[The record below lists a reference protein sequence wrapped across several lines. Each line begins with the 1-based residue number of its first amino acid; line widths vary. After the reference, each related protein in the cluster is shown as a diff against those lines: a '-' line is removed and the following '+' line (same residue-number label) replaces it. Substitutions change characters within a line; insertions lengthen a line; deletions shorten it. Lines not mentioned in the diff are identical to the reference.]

1 MRGLLQ
7 YNYDYRNL
15 YKKLKSDY
23 AKKGEKEKSAYYD
36 KKQLPLKILN
46 NGMFGSISAPHV
58 YPWGDVNMGEKI
70 TCTGR
75 QYLRHMIRFFHK
87 KGFKPLVGDT
97 DGFNFSLPNNIEE
110 YVYTSNGKHRFNV
123 IGKTYT
129 GMEATV
135 AEYNDKYMKGVMGL
149 DVDEICEATI
159 NIARK
164 NYADLIGGKVKLVG
178 NTIKSKKL
186 PTYISEFIDKGVE
199 MLLHGDGHSF
209 INEYYDTLET
219 IYNQEIPLSKIANKS
234 RVRIS
239 IVDYLKKSKLLNIA
253 GKPLP
258 RQAHMELIL
267 KEELSVSLGDTIYYV
282 NTGTRKS
289 HGDIQ
294 TKTDKKTGEKEVIIN
309 CKYISNEIIE
319 NYPDTTGGYNIERYI
334 DAFNKR
340 VKPLL
345 VCFNSNIRYDILIIS
360 PLHRQYF
367 TKQELELTSGDP
379 YNEEDQDTLENLL
392 SVTEGEILFWKRI
405 NISPTYMFEEYD
417 IVDEFSTYITNNPSG
432 L

>member
-7 YNYDYRNL
+7 YNYDYRNI
-15 YKKLKSDY
+15 YKELK
-23 AKKGEKEKSAYYD
+23 KKYNNEGDKEKSDYYD

-58 YPWGDVNMGEKI
+58 YPWGDVDMGEKI

-75 QYLRHMIRFFHK
+75 QYLRHMIRFFYK

-97 DGFNFSLPNNIEE
+97 DGFNFSLPNNIEN
-110 YVYTSNGKHRFNV
+110 YVYTSNGKHRFNIV
-123 IGKTYT
+123 GKTYT
-129 GMEATV
+129 GMAATV
-135 AEYNDKYMKGVMGL
+135 AEYNDKYMRGAMGL

-164 NYADLIGGKVKLVG
+164 NYADLIDGKVKLVG

-186 PTYISEFIDKGVE
+186 PTYIAEFIDSGVE
-199 MLLHGDGHSF
+199 MLLHGNGKGF
-209 INEYYDTLET
+209 ITKYYDTIEA

-239 IVDYLKKSKLLNIA
+239 IGDYLKKAKLLNVA
-253 GKPLP
+253 GNPLP
-258 RQAHMELIL
+258 KQAHMELIL
-267 KEELSVSLGDTIYYV
+267 KEELNVSLGDTIYYV

-294 TKTDKKTGEKEVIIN
+294 SKTDKKTGQKEVIIN
-309 CKYISNEIIE
+309 CKYISKNIIE
-319 NYPDTTGGYNIERYI
+319 NHPDTTGGYNIERYI

-345 VCFNSNIRYDILIIS
+345 LCFSSEIRDDILIIS

-367 TKQELELTSGDP
+367 TSKQLELSSGEP
-379 YNEEDQDTLENLL
+379 YNEEDQDTIENLL
-392 SVTEGEILFWKRI
+392 AITEEEVLFWDRI
-405 NISPTYMFEEYD
+405 GVSPTYMFEEND
-417 IVDEFSTYITNNPSG
+417 IMDEFSII
-432 L
+432 